1 MEKRQRNMENT
12 RIHDKL
18 KQARNFLSE
27 AEALLSEGAELSFVI
42 NSLYYAML
50 YPVLALLGAWKIT
63 TYSQSTSISTFDR
76 EFIEPGLFDKR
87 FSEALHRA
95 FELRPACACEGQKV
109 ITREDIERL
118 LTQARDFSDAVEK
131 CLKDISSD

>member
-1 MEKRQRNMENT
+1 MENA

-18 KQARNFLSE
+18 KQARKFLIE
-27 AEALLSEGAELSFVI
+27 AEALLSEGADLSFVI

-76 EFIEPGLFDKR
+76 EFIEPGLIDKR

-95 FELRPACACEGQKV
+95 SELRPACACEGQKE
-109 ITREDIERL
+109 ITREDVERL
-118 LTQARDFSDAVEK
+118 LSQARDFPDAVEK
-131 CLKDISSD
+131 YLKNNASDGTQ

>member
-1 MEKRQRNMENT
+1 MDNA
-12 RIHDKL
+12 RIHDRL
-18 KQARNFLSE
+18 KQARNFLNE
-27 AEALLSEGAELSFVI
+27 AEALLSEGADLSFVV

-76 EFIEPGLFDKR
+76 EFIESGLFDKR

-95 FELRPACACEGQKV
+95 SELRLSCACEVQKV

-118 LTQARDFSDAVEK
+118 LPQVRDFPDAVETY
-131 CLKDISSD
+131 LKKMTED

>member
-1 MEKRQRNMENT
+1 MENA
-12 RIHDKL
+12 RIHNRL
-18 KQARNFLSE
+18 KQARNFLTE

-76 EFIEPGLFDKR
+76 EFVESGLFDKR
-87 FSEALHRA
+87 FSDALHRA
-95 FELRPACACEGQKV
+95 FELRPACACEGQKM

-118 LTQARDFSDAVEK
+118 LPQARDFLDTVEK
-131 CLKDISSD
+131 YFKTIA

>member
-95 FELRPACACEGQKV
+95 FELRPTCACEGQKV
-109 ITREDIERL
+109 IAREDIERL

-131 CLKDISSD
+131 YLKNISSD

>member
-1 MEKRQRNMENT
+1 MENA

-18 KQARNFLSE
+18 KQARNFLNE
-27 AEALLSEGAELSFVI
+27 AEALLNEGAELSFVI

-76 EFIEPGLFDKR
+76 EFIESGLIDKR
-87 FSEALHRA
+87 FSEALHHT

-109 ITREDIERL
+109 ITREDVEGL
-118 LTQARDFSDAVEK
+118 LLQARDFPDAVETY
-131 CLKDISSD
+131 LKKMTED

>member
-1 MEKRQRNMENT
+1 MENA

-18 KQARNFLSE
+18 KHARNFLTE
-27 AEALLSEGAELSFVI
+27 AEALLSEGADLSFVI

-50 YPVLALLGAWKIT
+50 YPVLALLGSWKIT

-76 EFIEPGLFDKR
+76 EFIGSGLFDKR

-95 FELRPACACEGQKV
+95 YELRPACACEGQKV

-118 LTQARDFSDAVEK
+118 LPQVRDFPEAVEK
-131 CLKDISSD
+131 YLKKIESDRAQ